1 VCFFFSSTGRH
12 TISKRDWSS
21 DMCSSDL
28 YEYFKQ
34 CGYTAD
40 SWNFQEINETP
51 YPLTA
56 NIKAESASSFIIID
70 ALLGIGVNLPLR
82 KNVSSVVQWA
92 NRQRATRYAIDI
104 PTGVNADHGEIEVAL
119 KKENTNHFL
128 KNEPTVFE
136 AMATFVLHGAKPS
149 AYLRPSSQYYGE
161 IIPISIGLNHHSNIR
176 ETMKKDVRSSIPK
189 R

>member
-1 VCFFFSSTGRH
+1 
-12 TISKRDWSS
+12 
-21 DMCSSDL
+21 
-28 YEYFKQ
+28 
-34 CGYTAD
+34 
-40 SWNFQEINETP
+40 
-51 YPLTA
+51 TA
-56 NIKAESASSFIIID
+56 NINAESASSFIIID

-119 KKENTNHFL
+119 KKENTN
-128 KNEPTVFE
+128 EPTVFE
-136 AMATFVLHGAKPS
+136 ATATFVLHGAKPS

-189 R
+189 RGQEDRKSTRLNS